1 MARRKSSRIPTRG
14 EILNMTQDRDNLQNL
29 P

>member
-1 MARRKSSRIPTRG
+1 LTFENPDAR
-14 EILNMTQDRDNLQNL
+14 EILNMTQDRDDLQNL